1 MKTNVSQ
8 IISGKPPRGV
18 NKYMLEEVYFSDL
31 CKASNEPQLALNP
44 QNARFVDGRYYFD
57 YPALWYHTLDNNKAI
72 ALRKIDLR
80 GETLNI
86 SLKIT
91 INREVVGSGAG
102 GSREITVSLP
112 VQPNSSTLSILRD
125 ICRQVNI
132 AISSNGRK
140 KWSTSS
146 ESTIELVPTYNYE
159 TSTHHVIKTATR
171 VKDPIGHLNGKT
183 IQKPISQHQFFQHDK
198 FDHFHRVISCWL
210 I

>member
-31 CKASNEPQLALNP
+31 CRDTTNPDQKKREEPVALNP

-102 GSREITVSLP
+102 GTREITVSLP

-125 ICRQVNI
+125 ICRQVNR
-132 AISSNGRK
+132 N
-140 KWSTSS
+140 
-146 ESTIELVPTYNYE
+146 NQN
-159 TSTHHVIKTATR
+159 
-171 VKDPIGHLNGKT
+171 IGL
-183 IQKPISQHQFFQHDK
+183 
-198 FDHFHRVISCWL
+198 
-210 I
+210 